1 MAKSR
6 YEGYCINTPT
16 KFVKERFDDINVY
29 TQNAKSLLT
38 KASGFIAAYDFTLN
52 PYRGCQYG
60 CSYCYAAAFSPN
72 SRMRQDWG
80 KWVIIKENAAE
91 ILDKELKKW
100 YEKNPHRYPKIY
112 MSSVT
117 DPYQPI
123 ESKHQLTRRLL
134 EVMLDYYPT
143 PTLVIQTRSPII
155 TRDIDYLQRFQRLR
169 INMSIPTG
177 SEIVRK
183 DFEPRS
189 PSIKA
194 RLNAIAKFKNSI
206 EDTKGFIPKTS
217 ITITPLLPTL
227 PDDEASFLEKLKIV
241 DRIVI
246 QDFHPS
252 QNRSLVASTRK
263 ETEAIK
269 RKYPWWYGKGEL
281 SYIQFKQKLI
291 NQLPGIE
298 IKEGQDGFGYD

>member
-1 MAKSR
+1 MTKPL
-6 YEGYCINTPT
+6 YEGYSEGIPT
-16 KFVKERFDDINVY
+16 KLVKEKFEDTNVFA
-29 TQNAKSLLT
+29 QNAKSLLT
-38 KASGFIAAYDFTLN
+38 PASGFIAAYDFTLN

-72 SRMRQDWG
+72 PKMRQDWG

-91 ILDKELKKW
+91 ILEKELEKW
-100 YEKNPHRYPKIY
+100 YQKNPHKFPKIY

-117 DPYQPI
+117 DPYQPL
-123 ESKHQLTRRLL
+123 ESKYQLTRSLL

-177 SEIVRK
+177 SESVRR

-194 RLNAIAKFKNSI
+194 RLNAITKLKQSVDFL
-206 EDTKGFIPKTS
+206 KGFIPKIS

-227 PDDEASFLEKLKIV
+227 TDDEATFIDKLSIA
-241 DRIVI
+241 DRVVI

-252 QNRSLVASTRK
+252 NNRSLVASTRQ
-263 ETEAIK
+263 EAEEIK
-269 RKYPWWYGKGEL
+269 KKYALWYGDEQL
-281 SYIQFKQKLI
+281 SYIRFKEKLMVR
-291 NQLPGIE
+291 LPGVE
-298 IKEGQDGFGYD
+298 IKEGKEGFGYE

>member
-1 MAKSR
+1 MAKSS
-6 YEGYCINTPT
+6 YESYCLHTPT
-16 KFVKERFDDINVY
+16 KFVKEKFGDINVY

-38 KASGFIAAYDFTLN
+38 KASGFIDAYDFTLN

-72 SRMRQDWG
+72 AKMRQDWG

-91 ILDKELKKW
+91 ILDKELNKW
-100 YEKNPHRYPKIY
+100 YSKNYNQYPTIY

-123 ESKHQLTRRLL
+123 ESQHQLTRRLL

-227 PDDEASFLEKLKIV
+227 PDDEASFFEKLKIV

-269 RKYPWWYGKGEL
+269 QKYPWWYGKGEL

-298 IKEGQDGFGYD
+298 VKEGKDGFGYD